1 MRIYKKQLAGFMIAI
16 SAIALF
22 GGCKKFLDREPLN
35 IAQIDLNVG
44 ALEGKT
50 VGLYGAI
57 RNSAAQ
63 PYCGDGFQGIAYIA
77 MNGFRSDDAEI
88 VADPGASA
96 WHQTYDN
103 FQYTK
108 DDWGAGLYWDK
119 HYIFI
124 GLCNEVLD
132 DATTQNLTDPASV
145 INTAEARFFRAYS
158 YFDLVRTYGSVP
170 KIDFKVTTPTQG
182 NIAKSDTAAIYALI
196 NA

>member
-1 MRIYKKQLAGFMIAI
+1 MQVYKKQIARFMVAI

-22 GGCKKFLDREPLN
+22 GGCKKFLDREPLS

-88 VADPGASA
+88 VSDPGAGLA
-96 WHQTYDN
+96 PDLRYFPVHQ
-103 FQYTK
+103 
-108 DDWGAGLYWDK
+108 G
-119 HYIFI
+119 
-124 GLCNEVLD
+124 
-132 DATTQNLTDPASV
+132 
-145 INTAEARFFRAYS
+145 
-158 YFDLVRTYGSVP
+158 
-170 KIDFKVTTPTQG
+170 
-182 NIAKSDTAAIYALI
+182 
-196 NA
+196 